1 MGWPGHSVARPSA
14 VVCANSRGVFTRC
27 SEFGESFAQNASGGH
42 MAVGTFILV
51 CLLTLLFATVSYGA
65 PQIPLRII
73 PSPQS
78 VTTAEGLFAL
88 DRIASISVTCGDEDD
103 SFAASQLAEELRESA
118 GIRASVSL
126 GASGAVVLARSS
138 SADSEFE
145 SLLLRLPDANIEGS
159 YVLSIDPDRIVI
171 ASRSAPGIFYGVQT
185 LKQIIRANS
194 VEAAIPCCS
203 ILDWPALKVR
213 GWQDDISRGPIPT
226 LEYLKRQ
233 VRTMSEY
240 KLNSFTLYTEH
251 VFKLKKHPTIAPPDG
266 ITADEV
272 RELTRY
278 AKRYHVEVIGNFQ
291 SFGHF
296 ANILSVPGYEH
307 LGEAGW
313 VISPAKEESYQF
325 LADVYSEIAP
335 AYESPLFNINCDE
348 TGGLGTGASK
358 EMVEKEG
365 LGSVYAR
372 HIVRIADLLRP
383 YGKTA
388 LMWGDIALHHRD
400 IIPRLPK
407 DLIVLSWGY
416 HAGESF
422 DDAIQP
428 FTELGFRFMVC
439 PGVSCWSQVYPDLR
453 TACINISNYIRDGAR
468 HGAMGVINTTW
479 DDSGENLFNANWYPL
494 IWGAECSWRP
504 AVPEPGEDATAL
516 REARLARFD
525 RAFGPLFHGTDGTDT
540 AELLHA
546 LSELR
551 QNPASGGMNDG
562 AFWRTMEQ
570 VYRRSGS
577 VSDALGLARKA
588 GKIRDGLE
596 RLLRAQ
602 PMNADSLEVALHAAR
617 RAAFSGLRVL
627 VAHLLRADDA
637 TRLDKAAEGIRQ
649 LLAEA
654 RALRDDYR
662 RLWLVENR
670 GWWLDRN
677 LEKWERLVAEI
688 AALPKTPIILPGK
701 WEFHGTQ
708 DVEMTT
714 IEPGAIIRYT
724 LDGSDPTEQSPAY
737 GAKLRLD
744 RTTVVRAR
752 AYYPDG
758 TTGGIGEARYR
769 TLALPATVE
778 TTMPTYETYAPTN
791 TIDSDEESFFW
802 CSRGPVAGDTFTVR
816 LNEPFGVSRLRVLT
830 GHQEHPSDIVY
841 AGVLEVSVN
850 GVDYEPVAEFSNGVA
865 EVSFGPGTTRSL
877 RAVRVR
883 VVAPSP
889 YWVVIRE
896 IVVE

>member
-1 MGWPGHSVARPSA
+1 MGAFVL
-14 VVCANSRGVFTRC
+14 VF
-27 SEFGESFAQNASGGH
+27 
-42 MAVGTFILV
+42 
-51 CLLTLLFATVSYGA
+51 LLTLALATISYGA
-65 PQIPLRII
+65 PQTHLRLI

-78 VTTAEGLFAL
+78 VTLTEGFFPLG
-88 DRIASISVTCGDEDD
+88 RISSIAVTSTDEDD
-103 SFAASQLAEELRESA
+103 LFAASQLAEELRA
-118 GIRASVSL
+118 CVRTHAAIGK
-126 GASGAVVLARSS
+126 GFSGAVVLARVPSGDS
-138 SADSEFE
+138 EADS
-145 SLLLRLPDANIEGS
+145 LVQRLPDADIEGS
-159 YVLSIDPDRIVI
+159 YVLSVRPDRVVI
-171 ASRSAPGIFYGVQT
+171 ASRNAAGIFYGVQT
-185 LKQIIRANS
+185 LKHLVRANR
-194 VEAAIPCCS
+194 VDDDIPCCL
-203 ILDWPALKVR
+203 ILDWPALRVR

-226 LEYLKRQ
+226 LDYMKRQ
-233 VRTMSEY
+233 VRIMSEY
-240 KLNSFTLYTEH
+240 KLNAFTLYTEH

-266 ITADEV
+266 ITAEEV
-272 RELTRY
+272 KELTRY
-278 AKRYHVEVIGNFQ
+278 ARRYHVEVIGNFQ

-296 ANILSVPGYEH
+296 ANILRVPGYEH

-325 LADVYSEIAP
+325 LADVYSEVAP

-365 LGSVYAR
+365 IGSVYAR

-422 DDAIQP
+422 DSAIQP

-453 TACINISNYIRDGAR
+453 NACINISNYIRDGAR
-468 HGAMGVINTTW
+468 HGAMGAINTTW

-504 AVPEPGEDATAL
+504 GVAETGEDPNAL
-516 REARLARFD
+516 REARLAQFD
-525 RAFGPLFHGTDGTDT
+525 KAFGMLFHGPEG
-540 AELLHA
+540 AGAAQLLHA
-546 LSELR
+546 LSDLR
-551 QNPASGGMNDG
+551 TNPASGGMNDG
-562 AFWRTMEQ
+562 AFWRSMEE

-577 VSDALGLARKA
+577 VSDGLMLAREA
-588 GKIRDGLE
+588 GKIRDELE
-596 RLLRAQ
+596 RMLEAE
-602 PMNADSLEVALHAAR
+602 PTNADSLRVGVLAAR
-617 RAAFSGLRVL
+617 RAALCGLRVL

-637 TRLDKAAEGIRQ
+637 TRLDKAADGLRQ
-649 LLAEA
+649 LLTEA
-654 RALRDDYR
+654 RELREEYR

-670 GWWLDRN
+670 EWWLDRN
-677 LEKWERLVAEI
+677 LARWDRLIEELE
-688 AALPKTPIILPGK
+688 ALPKTPIILPGK

-708 DVEMTT
+708 NVELTT
-714 IEPGAIIRYT
+714 MVPGAVIRYT
-724 LDGSDPTEQSPAY
+724 LDGSEPSERSPIY
-737 GAKLRLD
+737 EEPLYLD

-758 TTGGIGEARYR
+758 STGRVAEARYR

-791 TIDSDEESFFW
+791 AIDGDDESYFW
-802 CSRGPVAGDTFTVR
+802 SSRGAVAGDTFTVR
-816 LNEPFGVSRLRVLT
+816 LSEPLGVSGLRVHT
-830 GHQEHPSDIVY
+830 GHREHPSDIVH
-841 AGVLEVSVN
+841 AGVLEVSEN
-850 GVDYEPVAEFSNGVA
+850 GVDYVPVAEFSNGVA

-877 RAVRVR
+877 LAVRIR
-883 VVAPSP
+883 IVAPSP
-889 YWVVIRE
+889 YWVAIRE
-896 IVVE
+896 VVVE

>member
-1 MGWPGHSVARPSA
+1 MATF
-14 VVCANSRGVFTRC
+14 VF
-27 SEFGESFAQNASGGH
+27 
-42 MAVGTFILV
+42 V
-51 CLLTLLFATVSYGA
+51 CLLTVALATVSFGA
-65 PQIPLRII
+65 PQTPLRII

-78 VTTAEGLFAL
+78 VTLTEGSFAL
-88 DRIASISVTCGDEDD
+88 DRITSISVASGSEDD
-103 SFAASQLAEELRESA
+103 TFAASQLAEELRDA
-118 GIRASVSL
+118 VGIHPTVSK
-126 GASGAVVLARSS
+126 GVSGSVVLVRAS
-138 SADSEFE
+138 SADSEAD
-145 SLLLRLPDANIEGS
+145 SLLQRLPDADIDGS
-159 YVLSIDPDRIVI
+159 YALSVGPNRIVV
-171 ASRSAPGIFYGVQT
+171 ASQNAAGIFYGVQT
-185 LKQIIRANS
+185 LKHLVRANR
-194 VEAAIPCCS
+194 VGEAIPCCS

-226 LEYLKRQ
+226 LDYLKRQ

-240 KLNSFTLYTEH
+240 KLNAFTLYTEH

-266 ITADEV
+266 ITAEEV

-296 ANILSVPGYEH
+296 ANILRVPGYEH

-348 TGGLGTGASK
+348 TAGLGTGASK

-365 LGSVYAR
+365 IGAVYAR

-407 DLIVLSWGY
+407 DLVVLSWGY
-416 HAGESF
+416 HAADNF
-422 DDAIQP
+422 DEAIQP

-453 TACINISNYIRDGAR
+453 NACINISNYIRDGAR

-504 AVPEPGEDATAL
+504 AVPEAGEDANTL
-516 REARLARFD
+516 REARLAQFD
-525 RAFGPLFHGTDGTDT
+525 EAFGPLFHGTDGTV
-540 AELLHA
+540 AAGLLHA
-546 LSELR
+546 LSGLR

-562 AFWRTMEQ
+562 AFWRRIDE
-570 VYRRSGS
+570 VYRRNGS
-577 VSDALGLARKA
+577 VSNGLALAREA

-596 RLLRAQ
+596 DLLRAH
-602 PMNADSLEVALHAAR
+602 PKNADALEVAVHAAR
-617 RAAFSGLRVL
+617 RAAFGGLRVM

-637 TRLDKAAEGIRQ
+637 TRMDKAADGIRQ
-649 LLAEA
+649 LVTEA
-654 RALRDDYR
+654 RALREEYR
-662 RLWLVENR
+662 KLWLAENR
-670 GWWLDRN
+670 RWWLDRN
-677 LEKWERLVAEI
+677 LAKWDSLIAELE
-688 AALPKTPIILPGK
+688 ALPKTPIILPGK

-708 DVEMTT
+708 EVEMTT

-737 GAKLRLD
+737 DAKLRLD

-758 TTGGIGEARYR
+758 TTGGIAEARYR

-778 TTMPTYETYAPTN
+778 TSLPTYETYAPTN
-791 TIDSDEESFFW
+791 AIDGDEESFFW
-802 CSRGPVAGDTFTVR
+802 CSRGPVEGDTFTIR
-816 LNEPFGVSRLRVLT
+816 LDQSMGVSRLKVLS
-830 GHQEHPSDIVY
+830 GHREHSSDIVY
-841 AGVLEVSVN
+841 AGVLEVSAN
-850 GVDYEPVAEFSNGVA
+850 GMDYEPVAEFSNGAA

-877 RAVRVR
+877 LAVRVR
-883 VVAPSP
+883 IVAPSP
-889 YWVVIRE
+889 YWVTIRE
-896 IVVE
+896 VVVE